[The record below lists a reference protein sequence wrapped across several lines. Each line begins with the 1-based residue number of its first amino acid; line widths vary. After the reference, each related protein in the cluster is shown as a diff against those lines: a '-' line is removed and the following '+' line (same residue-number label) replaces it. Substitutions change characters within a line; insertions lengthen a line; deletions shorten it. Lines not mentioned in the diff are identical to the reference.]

1 MNDIVNAQFRDIST
15 ITTEIK
21 MLQRQ
26 TERLVLE
33 YAIEVGRR
41 LCEAKELLPHGE
53 WGKWLKEEV
62 SFSQSTANN
71 LMKIYDE
78 YGTAQS
84 CLFGATANS
93 QALGNLSYTKALS
106 LLAIPEDERESFVK
120 EHDAENI
127 STREL
132 DRLIKEKQEADA
144 EKDTAQRR
152 LGDLE
157 VQLDRTKKELSAAKD
172 AEKQATDRLKAT
184 DAQAQEAEMRLTA
197 DLEATKKAKE
207 KAESDLKAAK
217 EKNKKLK
224 ESHEAELKR
233 LRENPGISKEVEEKL
248 RVEAEAKAAETIKR
262 AERELKEATEREK
275 ALRKQLQLAAPD
287 TAVFKMLFA
296 AVQEDYNKL
305 TGCLLK
311 IRSDSPETAE
321 KLTVAIRAVLNKF
334 MEAL

>member
-15 ITTEIK
+15 ITAEIK

-78 YGTAQS
+78 YGAAQN

-106 LLAIPEDERESFVK
+106 LLAIPEEERESFAK
-120 EHDAENI
+120 DHDAENI

-144 EKDTAQRR
+144 EKDAAQRR

-157 VQLDRTKKELSAAKD
+157 VQLDRTKKELSTAKD
-172 AEKQATDRLKAT
+172 AEKQATDRMKAA

-207 KAESDLKAAK
+207 KAEADLKAAK

-224 ESHEAELKR
+224 EGHEAELKR

-262 AERELKEATEREK
+262 AERELKEATEREEV
-275 ALRKQLQLAAPD
+275 LRKQLQLAAPD

-311 IRSDSPETAE
+311 IRTDSPETAE
-321 KLTVAIRAVLNKF
+321 KLTAAIRAVLNKF